1 MYIYRKGTEI
11 VLNSF
16 DSNWAMAEYWFN
28 SNEGERLQQCISADK
43 PGKKIGEKAEL

>member
-16 DSNWAMAEYWFN
+16 DSNWARPSTNLTVM
-28 SNEGERLQQCISADK
+28 K
-43 PGKKIGEKAEL
+43 EKGYNNV